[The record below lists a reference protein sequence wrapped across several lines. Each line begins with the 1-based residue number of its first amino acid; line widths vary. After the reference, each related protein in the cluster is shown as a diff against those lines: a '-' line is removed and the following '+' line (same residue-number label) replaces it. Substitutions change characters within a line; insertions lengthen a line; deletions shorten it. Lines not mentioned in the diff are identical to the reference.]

1 MLPNYPFYNPNQMKL
16 KNEVLYTIMKRIFV
30 DFTRSESKLDY
41 YQEKVTIR
49 VTSQAAEPLKRLSFL
64 GY

>member
-1 MLPNYPFYNPNQMKL
+1 MSPNYPFYNPNQMKL

-41 YQEKVTIR
+41 YQEKVTVR

>member
-1 MLPNYPFYNPNQMKL
+1 MKL
-16 KNEVLYTIMKRIFV
+16 KNEVLYTIMKKIFV

-41 YQEKVTIR
+41 YQEKVTVR